1 MWSLEEMEKSK
12 IKINLYRQELLE
24 TERSKEENSPRT
36 SKGAWPYQHLEFGLL
51 ASKPLKYFSVVV
63 SQKNK

>member
-24 TERSKEENSPRT
+24 TERSKEEYSPRT
-36 SKGAWPYQHLEFGLL
+36 SKGAWLYQHLEFGLL
-51 ASKPLKYFSVVV
+51 ASKPLK
-63 SQKNK
+63 